1 MLKHATQ
8 DLDDEDCVY
17 VSTTWTVVCSI
28 YGARTPT
35 PRPRKGRPQMT
46 LPLLPTQ
53 NELCSKSKPPLQM
66 LLSSLTLR
74 LASRRQRS
82 FTSPCPRKNTT
93 RPPSPSATQSWNQFS
108 NSPSWAAPSHPM
120 PWSTRKLTTDWQR
133 RTLPLVDSTRM
144 CGTKRAWK
152 ERPDQRLQSCCTH
165 SMAPRP
171 GSHIAATSKSSR
183 VSIVVYGV
191 SIGNK
196 GMPPSISIKN
206 KGFKMASK
214 SPREDSRWQRWRH
227 RTWHHSRWRFNIS
240 ITCRC
245 MRESTLRHPSEG
257 GHLG

>member
-17 VSTTWTVVCSI
+17 VSTTWTAVCSI

-66 LLSSLTLR
+66 LLSSLALR

-165 SMAPRP
+165 YSPLWLRGLDHISQPHQNPRVFP
-171 GSHIAATSKSSR
+171 
-183 VSIVVYGV
+183 
-191 SIGNK
+191 
-196 GMPPSISIKN
+196 
-206 KGFKMASK
+206 
-214 SPREDSRWQRWRH
+214 
-227 RTWHHSRWRFNIS
+227 
-240 ITCRC
+240 
-245 MRESTLRHPSEG
+245 
-257 GHLG
+257 